1 LFYLFATR
9 AVRRKFGL
17 NVWVERFVT
26 NPPELRKQKFQEKNY
41 AKNKSMGSPKIDD
54 IPHSRVS
61 GRKGEDEYQAK
72 NETVASGW
80 PLQPRSLAA
89 QRNKPKKETG
99 VVPGLSVLSVC

>member
-41 AKNKSMGSPKIDD
+41 AKNKSVGSPKIDD
-54 IPHSRVS
+54 IPHSRVLG
-61 GRKGEDEYQAK
+61 GRAK
-72 NETVASGW
+72 TNI
-80 PLQPRSLAA
+80 R
-89 QRNKPKKETG
+89 QRTKRLRVVGRFKRGHWQHSAINQKKETG
-99 VVPGLSVLSVC
+99 VVPGLSVLTVC